1 MLERRLDLGP
11 TAGLETTVRVRS
23 DALGGQHF
31 SSLVEQIEHLLT
43 YQARPGVCQILRVE
57 VHRRH
62 VKATNTTERH
72 IEHRSVITS

>member
-1 MLERRLDLGP
+1 MLERRLNLGP
-11 TAGLETTVRVRS
+11 TAGLGTTVRVRS

-43 YQARPGVCQILRVE
+43 YRARAGVCRILRVE
-57 VHRRH
+57 FHYRY

-72 IEHRSVITS
+72 IEQRSVMTS